1 MTTLRC
7 LVEIPKGS
15 RNKYEYDEQLG
26 GIKLDRFLFSSVV
39 FPADYGF
46 IPDTIGEDGDAL
58 DAMVL
63 VGERTFPGCLIEVR
77 AIAVLRMTD
86 DRGQDDKIVLRPARG
101 PELEQARGPRATC
114 SDQMREEIR
123 HFCSICRT
131 ARGDRGR
138 GPGLRGLTSGF
149 DAHRGSAGTVQ
160 VAAIRT
166 DQRQQLL
173 AGREA
178 AYVLLHAL
186 GQVAVHRR
194 GSGSRRAA

>member
-1 MTTLRC
+1 MRTLRC

-15 RNKYEYDEQLG
+15 RNKYEFDEALG

-86 DRGQDDKIVLRPARG
+86 DRGQDDKIVCVPLEDPNWSGLEDLDDIPDQIREEVRHFFSIYKQ
-101 PELEQARGPRATC
+101 PEGIDVEIQGFEGCDKAVELIEQARERF
-114 SDQMREEIR
+114 SSR
-123 HFCSICRT
+123 
-131 ARGDRGR
+131 DRG
-138 GPGLRGLTSGF
+138 
-149 DAHRGSAGTVQ
+149 
-160 VAAIRT
+160 
-166 DQRQQLL
+166 
-173 AGREA
+173 
-178 AYVLLHAL
+178 
-186 GQVAVHRR
+186 
-194 GSGSRRAA
+194 

>member
-1 MTTLRC
+1 MPTLRC

-15 RNKYEYDEQLG
+15 RNKYEYDAELG

-86 DRGQDDKIVLRPARG
+86 DRGQDDKIVCVP
-101 PELEQARGPRATC
+101 LEDPHWSGLEDLDDIP
-114 SDQMREEIR
+114 DQLREEVR
-123 HFCSICRT
+123 HFFSIYKQPE
-131 ARGDRGR
+131 GVEVDVQ
-138 GPGLRGLTSGF
+138 GF
-149 DAHRGSAGTVQ
+149 EGC
-160 VAAIRT
+160 
-166 DQRQQLL
+166 
-173 AGREA
+173 EA
-178 AYVLLHAL
+178 ALTLIGEA
-186 GQVAVHRR
+186 RER
-194 GSGSRRAA
+194 FSSRDRS